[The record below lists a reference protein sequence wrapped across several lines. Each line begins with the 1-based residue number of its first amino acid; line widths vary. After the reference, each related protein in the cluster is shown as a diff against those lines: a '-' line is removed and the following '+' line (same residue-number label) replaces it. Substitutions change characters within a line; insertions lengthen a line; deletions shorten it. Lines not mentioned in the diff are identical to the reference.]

1 MWAQVLSEVF
11 ISIAVVKSLLFQLN
25 CCYKFQ
31 YLTWPA
37 LLGSTKT
44 IYYYSY
50 LLLCCLNRLKEPQIG
65 RLSFFH
71 ILRRSLLSFFL
82 WTLTIDRFSLNVLFS
97 HFRSPDI
104 TPEKCIYL
112 SFFSVCVT
120 CKPSW
125 MKSIFLSCLVLVSNI
140 SVLLKRRSCRARKL
154 IRKMNTLSC
163 KLMQTNKWREQ
174 FNRP

>member
-112 SFFSVCVT
+112 SFFFQSVSHVNRAEWNQSSYLVL
-120 CKPSW
+120 SW
-125 MKSIFLSCLVLVSNI
+125 YPIFLSCLNAGHAERGSWYVKWTHCLVN
-140 SVLLKRRSCRARKL
+140 
-154 IRKMNTLSC
+154 
-163 KLMQTNKWREQ
+163 
-174 FNRP
+174 